1 MMKPAAFAFL
11 TCAAIGANA
20 SSAQAANVESD
31 RAQIAALEQR
41 WLAAIRGGDRH
52 ALDEILAKDFID
64 IDTNGRIRDRAEA
77 IAHASAPGDT
87 TQKITQLQVRVH
99 GDAAIAN
106 GINTVHSEAQGW
118 TVEVAF
124 TDVFLREGASWHA
137 VSAQETLRKP
147 LPVSSTSH

>member
-1 MMKPAAFAFL
+1 MKRSLAPLLPLAFA
-11 TCAAIGANA
+11 CGVANA
-20 SSAQAANVESD
+20 AANAESD

-41 WLAAIRGGDRH
+41 WLAAIRSGDRH

-64 IDTNGRIRDRAEA
+64 IDTNGRMHDRDEA
-77 IAHASAPGDT
+77 IAHASAPADA

-99 GDAAIAN
+99 GGVAIAN
-106 GINTVHSEAQGW
+106 GINTVHSKAQGW

-124 TDVFLREGASWHA
+124 TDVFLREGAGWRA

-147 LPVSSTSH
+147 LPISSTNH